1 MFDLILVVAIVTNGL
16 LAGLFFAFTCAISP
30 AFRRVDDATYV
41 SAFRAIN
48 AAILNG
54 WFLTVFFVA
63 PLSSLV
69 SSVFVLWKDGS
80 ASVILVLAGAVCSAL
95 TFGIT
100 AAANVPLNRLL
111 EQSPTG
117 TIAQQTNARR
127 DFEDRW
133 NRWNLAR
140 TLTSSGTLAFLAAA
154 LAG

>member
-1 MFDLILVVAIVTNGL
+1 MFDLILVVATVTNGL

-48 AAILNG
+48 AGILNG

-63 PLSSLV
+63 PLSALV
-69 SSVFVLWKDGS
+69 NAGFVLWSGGS
-80 ASVILVLAGAVCSAL
+80 APVILVLAGAVCSVL

-100 AAANVPLNRLL
+100 AAANVPLNRFL

-117 TIAQQTNARR
+117 TIAEKTSARR
-127 DFEDRW
+127 GFEDRW

-140 TLTSSGTLAFLAAA
+140 TLTSSGALAFLAAA